1 MASDPQDS
9 TDPRNNIDPRNT
21 IDPRN
26 NPESRATERGAAV
39 PISRA
44 GSGSVV
50 PAEQAP
56 PMRAPADGASGG
68 AADGDPLSGV
78 TADPADIEDAVS
90 GRAGADRPGSELD
103 GPGGGVAPARR
114 VCV

>member
-1 MASDPQDS
+1 MASDPQES
-9 TDPRNNIDPRNT
+9 TDPRNNIDPQNT

>member
-90 GRAGADRPGSELD
+90 GQAGPEPTGL
-103 GPGGGVAPARR
+103 GQN
-114 VCV
+114 

>member
-9 TDPRNNIDPRNT
+9 TNSQNT

-90 GRAGADRPGSELD
+90 GQAGPEPTGL
-103 GPGGGVAPARR
+103 GQN
-114 VCV
+114 

>member
-9 TDPRNNIDPRNT
+9 TDSQNT

-78 TADPADIEDAVS
+78 TADPADPADPADIEDAVS
-90 GRAGADRPGSELD
+90 GQAGPEPTGL
-103 GPGGGVAPARR
+103 GQN
-114 VCV
+114 